1 MIRQARP
8 EDRFDIAKLVY
19 MVWDDMELELVKHLP
34 KDMVLDAIEKAVLMQ
49 YIELLSACF
58 SL

>member
-19 MVWDDMELELVKHLP
+19 MVW
-34 KDMVLDAIEKAVLMQ
+34 
-49 YIELLSACF
+49 
-58 SL
+58 

>member
-19 MVWDDMELELVKHLP
+19 MV
-34 KDMVLDAIEKAVLMQ
+34 
-49 YIELLSACF
+49 
-58 SL
+58 

>member
-34 KDMVLDAIEKAVLMQ
+34 KDLVLDAIEKAVLMQ
-49 YIELLSACF
+49 HIELFISIF
-58 SL
+58 

>member
-19 MVWDDMELELVKHLP
+19 MVWD
-34 KDMVLDAIEKAVLMQ
+34 
-49 YIELLSACF
+49 
-58 SL
+58 

>member
-49 YIELLSACF
+49 LIELFISIF
-58 SL
+58 